1 MRMTICF
8 VSFSALVAVA
18 ALAPASAAD
27 SPLTS
32 QLEPLAFLA
41 GQCWSGPFP
50 GGKATDEHC
59 FEWVYDGRFLRDRH
73 IVRGGENPYRG
84 ETLYYWDPA
93 EKAIAYIYFNSDG
106 GVSRG
111 NARADGDTLVFPSER
126 HTLEGGA
133 VREYGTTWK
142 REGADRYV
150 AVTSELKDGQ
160 WHEAWRVDFRRVGPV
175 SGAEWLE

>member
-1 MRMTICF
+1 MT
-8 VSFSALVAVA
+8 
-18 ALAPASAAD
+18 P
-27 SPLTS
+27 
-32 QLEPLAFLA
+32 QLQPLAFLA

-59 FEWVYDGRFLRDRH
+59 FEWVYGGRFLRDRH

-93 EKAIAYIYFNSDG
+93 GKAIAYIYFNSDG

-133 VREYGTTWK
+133 VREHGTTWK
-142 REGADRYV
+142 REGDDRYV
-150 AVTSELKDGQ
+150 AITNELRDGK
-160 WHEAWRVDFRRVGPV
+160 WHEAWRVDFRRAGPV
-175 SGAEWLE
+175 SDAEWLK